1 MGQSKQQPVTSV
13 TKAGNLAD
21 SQPAVIMALPL
32 ASLPLFFVR
41 SQLAVE
47 VGVGDEVA
55 LPLPPPAVG
64 PQQLTSNFQISVFHN

>member
-21 SQPAVIMALPL
+21 CQPAVIMALPL

-55 LPLPPPAVG
+55 LHPAVG

>member
-1 MGQSKQQPVTSV
+1 
-13 TKAGNLAD
+13 
-21 SQPAVIMALPL
+21 MALPL

-55 LPLPPPAVG
+55 LPPPRGWSA
-64 PQQLTSNFQISVFHN
+64 TIN